1 MQNVVIDI
9 SLVKKLIKTQFRQ
22 WQDLTIK
29 PVAHSGWDNR
39 TFHLGNQMLIRM
51 PSAECY
57 AEKIAQE
64 QYWLPKLAPFLPLA
78 IPTPIAMGRP
88 SKEYP
93 WQWSIYKWIEGQ
105 SALYGLPNDRCEV
118 AKDLA
123 HFLKSF
129 HSIDT
134 TGGLL
139 PGAHNFY
146 RGGSLHVY
154 DAQTRE
160 AITLLKEKI
169 NTSLATEIW
178 EKALVTSWQ
187 HKPVW
192 VHGDLAAGNL
202 LIKDGK
208 LTAVIDF
215 GGLAIGDPACD
226 LSITWTYFKN
236 ESREIFKQEL
246 PLDTETWN
254 RGRAWTLWKALILAA
269 RICDGS
275 ENAKK
280 ESFPLIS
287 ELLAEY
293 QEQKAT

>member
-9 SLVKKLIKTQFRQ
+9 SLVKKLIKTQFLQ
-22 WQDLTIK
+22 WQDLEIK
-29 PVAHSGWDNR
+29 PVEYGGWDNR

-57 AEKIAQE
+57 AEKIIHE

-78 IPTPIAMGRP
+78 IPTPIAMGKP

-105 SALYGLPNDRCEV
+105 SALYGLANDSCEV

-123 HFLKSF
+123 HFLKAF

-139 PGAHNFY
+139 PGEHNFY

-178 EKALVTSWQ
+178 EKALATSWQ
-187 HKPVW
+187 DKPVW

-254 RGRAWTLWKALILAA
+254 RGRAWTLWKALILKAN
-269 RICDGS
+269 IIDGPDS
-275 ENAKK
+275 TKK
-280 ESFPLIS
+280 EALYLIN
-287 ELLAEY
+287 EIFTEY
-293 QEQKAT
+293 ASNK